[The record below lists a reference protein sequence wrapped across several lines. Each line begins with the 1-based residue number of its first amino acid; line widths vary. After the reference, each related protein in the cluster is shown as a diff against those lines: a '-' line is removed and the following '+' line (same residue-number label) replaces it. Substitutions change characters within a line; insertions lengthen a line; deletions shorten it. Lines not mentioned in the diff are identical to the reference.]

1 MRVPFRSL
9 LGRDNVVGTWA
20 QLPHPES
27 VEILAANGMDFV
39 IVDTEHGHFGTETA
53 ANILRAAD
61 ACGIAAVLRVP
72 RPDPWLVS
80 QALDLGASAVIAP
93 SVETSAQTRALL
105 AAAHYAP
112 NGTRGACPCTRG
124 GGHWVRDWPSFAAQA
139 AEAVVIPLIE
149 TATGAANIEA
159 IAAVPGLAALMPG
172 PFDLAVSMGLEGDWR
187 HARVQQGVTAMVT
200 AATQHGV
207 VSIMPVFAP
216 TEAETASLAAGWR
229 AEGVRHFTVGT
240 DKILLSAAAS
250 RFAASV
256 R

>member
-9 LGRDNVVGTWA
+9 LARESAVGTWA
-20 QLPHPES
+20 QLPHPEA

-39 IVDTEHGHFGTETA
+39 IVDTEHGHFGIETA
-53 ANILRAAD
+53 AHMLRAAD

-93 SVETSAQTRALL
+93 SVESAEQARALL

-112 NGTRGACPCTRG
+112 AGTRGACPCTRS
-124 GGHWVRDWPSFAAQA
+124 GGHWVRDWPRYAAQA
-139 AEAVVIPLIE
+139 TEAVVIPLIE
-149 TATGAANIEA
+149 TQAGAADIEA

-172 PFDLAVSMGLEGDWR
+172 PFDLAVSMGLAGDWR
-187 HARVQQGVTAMVT
+187 DARVQQEVSAMLR
-200 AATQHGV
+200 AAAAHTV
-207 VSIMPVFAP
+207 PAIMPVFAP
-216 TEAETASLAAGWR
+216 TEAETASLAAAWR
-229 AEGVRHFTVGT
+229 TQGVRHFTVGT

>member
-1 MRVPFRSL
+1 MRVPFRTL
-9 LGRDNVVGTWA
+9 LARENVVGTWA

-39 IVDTEHGHFGTETA
+39 IIDTEHGHFGIETV

-61 ACGIAAVLRVP
+61 ACGIAAALRVP
-72 RPDPWLVS
+72 RPEPWLVS
-80 QALDLGASAVIAP
+80 QALDLGASAVVAP
-93 SVETSAQTRALL
+93 SVETAEQTRALL

-112 NGTRGACPCTRG
+112 RGTRGACPCTRS
-124 GGHWVRDWPSFAAQA
+124 GGHWVRDWPGYAAQA

-149 TATGAANIEA
+149 TAAGAANIEA

-172 PFDLAVSMGLEGDWR
+172 PFDLAVSMGLQGDWR
-187 HARVQQGVTAMVT
+187 HTRVQHVVSAMLRT
-200 AATQHGV
+200 AAAHNV
-207 VSIMPVFAP
+207 PAIMPVFAP
-216 TEAETASLAAGWR
+216 TESETATVAAAWR
-229 AEGVRHFTVGT
+229 AQGVRHLTVGT
-240 DKILLSAAAS
+240 DKILLSSAAS